1 MIFASQEFRQSHLSH
16 PKLFKPGCLKA
27 DTSSCSNTSETP
39 QPIVITWEQS
49 QDFGAY
55 QALSSTLSLGT
66 KKRDFIWHGC
76 NRCRSFP
83 EVCHPSETS
92 GPIWI
97 VALLVSASIAFLSR
111 ATLFTNSASQS
122 SMKALQVLGRSEVAF
137 ASGCGD
143 FLCTKLWTTIQGW
156 SPAIYLQPH
165 GGSSSSTSGE
175 SCWTQQRF
183 RCL

>member
-97 VALLVSASIAFLSR
+97 VALVSASIAFLSR

-122 SMKALQVLGRSEVAF
+122 SMKALQVLGCSEVPR
-137 ASGCGD
+137 D
-143 FLCTKLWTTIQGW
+143 VEMTKRTKLWTTNPSIQRLEPGN
-156 SPAIYLQPH
+156 I
-165 GGSSSSTSGE
+165 SSTSR
-175 SCWTQQRF
+175 WQLLLHQW
-183 RCL
+183 

>member
-122 SMKALQVLGRSEVAF
+122 SMKALQVLGRSEVGCVAF

-143 FLCTKLWTTIQGW
+143 FLWTKLWDHYPRLEPGNI
-156 SPAIYLQPH
+156 
-165 GGSSSSTSGE
+165 SSTSR
-175 SCWTQQRF
+175 WQLLLHQW
-183 RCL
+183 